1 MGIRAFKFFMI
12 PPDERKLFLQSLRL
26 LIYWKLVTIF
36 LPMRIY
42 RVWLGREQEESNAER
57 LYPLPYIQSFIR
69 SMKRAIRILP
79 FKPKCLTEAI
89 AAKQLLQK
97 HGITSTLYL
106 GVAKKGN
113 SSIIAHAWLRCGE
126 NIITGRKGMNKFTV
140 VAFFT

>member
-1 MGIRAFKFFMI
+1 MVIRAFKFFAI

-42 RVWLGREQEESNAER
+42 RIWLGREQEESDTESR
-57 LYPLPYIQSFIR
+57 YPLPYIQSFAR
-69 SMKRAIRILP
+69 SMNRAVRTLP
-79 FKPKCLTEAI
+79 FEPKCLTEAI
-89 AAKQLLQK
+89 AAKRLLQK

-106 GVAKKGN
+106 GVAKQEN
-113 SSIIAHAWLRCGE
+113 SSIIAHAWLRCGS
-126 NIITGRKGMNKFTV
+126 NIITGRKGMSKYTI